1 MSPHAAPTPAAA
13 PIPLADWQQ
22 TPLSELIQHIL
33 QRYHECH
40 RQQLPEAIRLAIKV
54 EQVHGGHA
62 DCPHGLAEHL
72 HAMLQELES
81 HMRKEEQV
89 LFPLIAQG
97 RGALADGPIAMMRM
111 EHDQHAE
118 DLAQLGKLTG
128 GLALPGEACNTW
140 RELYTQ
146 LDTFRQDLADHI
158 RLENTVLFPNALAGR
173 PA

>member
-1 MSPHAAPTPAAA
+1 MSPHAAPTPIS
-13 PIPLADWQQ
+13 PADWQQ
-22 TPLSELIQHIL
+22 APLSELIKHIL
-33 QRYHECH
+33 LRYHERH
-40 RQQLPEAIRLAIKV
+40 RQQLPEAIRLAMKV
-54 EQVHGGHA
+54 EQVHEGHA

-128 GLALPGEACNTW
+128 GLALPGDACNTW
-140 RELYTQ
+140 RELYAQ
-146 LDTFRQDLADHI
+146 LAAFRQDLADHI
-158 RLENTVLFPNALAGR
+158 RLENTVLFPNAQAGR